1 MIKDENK
8 SISKKQLLDDVRDL
22 ELENKP
28 TPESLQGDLKR
39 AAQGL
44 DSEKQ
49 IDNALDGI
57 LDQVSRTGTS
67 LTDEEKVTQLDAF
80 QYRGFFIQVF
90 KFQGAY
96 FGWAREVHP
105 LITSTTIE
113 FEAKDYPTA
122 FSCGQQLVR
131 LVNILRKRKRV

>member
-8 SISKKQLLDDVRDL
+8 SLSKKQLLDDVRDL

-67 LTDEEKVTQLDAF
+67 LTDAEKVTQLDAF
-80 QYRGFFIQVF
+80 QHRGFFIQVF
-90 KFQGAY
+90 KFEGAH
-96 FGWAREVHP
+96 FGWARLVHP
-105 LITSTTIE
+105 LITGTKIE
-113 FEAKDYPTA
+113 FEAKDHPTA
-122 FSCGQQLVR
+122 FGCGQQLVR
-131 LVNILRKRKRV
+131 LVNTFHKRRRG

>member
-8 SISKKQLLDDVRDL
+8 SLSKKQLLDDIRDL
-22 ELENKP
+22 EIENKP
-28 TPESLQGDLKR
+28 TPESLQNDLKR

-49 IDNALDGI
+49 IDDALDNI
-57 LDQVSRTGTS
+57 LDQVKRTGTS
-67 LTDEEKVTQLDAF
+67 TLPEDRIIQLDAF

-90 KFQGAY
+90 QFQGVH
-96 FGWAREVHP
+96 FGWARFVHP
-105 LITSTTIE
+105 LIAGTKIE

-122 FSCGQQLVR
+122 FGCGQF
-131 LVNILRKRKRV
+131 LVNLVNTFHKRRG